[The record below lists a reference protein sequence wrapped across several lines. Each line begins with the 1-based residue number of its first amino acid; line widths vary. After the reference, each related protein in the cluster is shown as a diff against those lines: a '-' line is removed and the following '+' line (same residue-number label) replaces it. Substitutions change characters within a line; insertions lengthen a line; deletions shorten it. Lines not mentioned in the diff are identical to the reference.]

1 MCAQGGEY
9 TGSPISLTVLRFITL
24 LTFAGL
30 LAGATSAEAQVY
42 SWRDSHGDLVL
53 SDRPLDPSARSFAV
67 ARTSTVRTTKPLA
80 VGVGVG
86 SGYAELIERH
96 AATNQIRPDLVR
108 AVIQVESGYNRYAQS
123 RKGAMGLMQL
133 MPSTAAQ
140 MGVRDPYDPAQNIRA
155 GVAYLRRLLDKY
167 DENEELALA
176 AYNAGPEA
184 VDQHGSSIPPYRET
198 RNYVK
203 RIKGMAPVSAVSAKR
218 AIYKTIEIINGRP
231 LPRYSDNKPTS
242 GDYEIVALAR

>member
-1 MCAQGGEY
+1 L
-9 TGSPISLTVLRFITL
+9 IVLKFITL
-24 LTFAGL
+24 LTFVGL
-30 LAGATSAEAQVY
+30 LACVTSAEAQIY
-42 SWRDSHGDLVL
+42 SWRDSHGNLVL

-80 VGVGVG
+80 VGVG
-86 SGYAELIERH
+86 SGYADLIERH
-96 AATNQIRPDLVR
+96 AATNQVRPDLVR
-108 AVIQVESGYNRYAQS
+108 AVVQVESGYNRYAQS

-133 MPSTAAQ
+133 MPSTAAL

-184 VDQHGSSIPPYRET
+184 VDQHGSTVPPYRET

-203 RIKGMAPVSAVSAKR
+203 RIKGMAPVSAVPVER
-218 AIYKTIEIINGRP
+218 AIYKTTEFINGRP
-231 LPRYSDNKPTS
+231 LPRYSDTKPTS
-242 GDYEIVALAR
+242 GNYEIVALAR